1 MTASV
6 LAKRADVPLFTVR
19 YYTRIGLLKP
29 SRDLRN
35 GYKIYKPADKDRLK
49 FISAA
54 KELGFTLSE
63 IEEILDQAAH
73 NNSPCPM
80 VRDVVEQKIVQNKQ
94 KIREL
99 QQLQKRLEKAAEDW
113 KTMKDS
119 TPDGHSV
126 CRLIESFA
134 DASGHA
140 KDQGVTVTGVTPC
153 YSLDLTLTD
162 RL

>member
-1 MTASV
+1 MAMTAAV

-54 KELGFTLSE
+54 KELGFTLAE
-63 IEEILDQAAH
+63 IEEILDHAAH
-73 NNSPCPM
+73 NQTPCPM
-80 VRDVVEQKIVQNKQ
+80 VRDIVEKRIEENKE
-94 KIREL
+94 KIREMKR
-99 QQLQKRLEKAAEDW
+99 LQKRLESAAEKW
-113 KTMKDS
+113 RSMKNS

-134 DASGHA
+134 GD
-140 KDQGVTVTGVTPC
+140 V
-153 YSLDLTLTD
+153 
-162 RL
+162 